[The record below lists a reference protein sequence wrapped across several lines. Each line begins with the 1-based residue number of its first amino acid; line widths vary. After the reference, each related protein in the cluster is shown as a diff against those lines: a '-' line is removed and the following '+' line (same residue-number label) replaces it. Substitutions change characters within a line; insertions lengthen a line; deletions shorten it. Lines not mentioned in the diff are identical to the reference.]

1 MKNDHDL
8 KLRQKFAVD
17 IQRDFEESF
26 TIWENAQR
34 NLQRVQEVER
44 IAGQSLAQA
53 ALLVEQERKELGS
66 DFPCVIE
73 DLARFEEYLA
83 GVQEGQR
90 LGELHAE
97 IADSAPADPSA
108 Q

>member
-1 MKNDHDL
+1 MRDESKLNARRTLAIQMQEHFELVFANYEATGTRL
-8 KLRQKFAVD
+8 KEV
-17 IQRDFEESF
+17 EESH
-26 TIWENAQR
+26 Q
-34 NLQRVQEVER
+34 
-44 IAGQSLAQA
+44 IAGNSLAQT
-53 ALLVEQERKELGS
+53 ALLLDQLRKELGS
-66 DFPCVIE
+66 DFPLVLE
-73 DLARFEEYLA
+73 DLARFKDYLA